1 MYEHVLSPV
10 RQHPLVPVPFSTEGQ
25 QVERLMQRNDFPEKE
40 ARRRIAAQIPLAE
53 KAERADYV
61 IDNAHSLEETQR
73 QVTRVYYELKCLSW
87 WCGLHRWLILL
98 LWLFIVMYA
107 MLMV

>member
-1 MYEHVLSPV
+1 
-10 RQHPLVPVPFSTEGQ
+10 
-25 QVERLMQRNDFPEKE
+25 MQRNDFPEEE

-73 QVTRVYYELKCLSW
+73 QVTRAPW
-87 WCGLHRWLILL
+87 
-98 LWLFIVMYA
+98 
-107 MLMV
+107 MLCY